1 MTAPPAVVWGRRVWL
16 TIGVV
21 ILLVAACYAAGQV
34 SLVVVPVALALFPA
48 ALLAPLTARLRA
60 TRLPDSAVA
69 LLILLLLLVVLGGA
83 GVFIGRALA
92 EQAPQIADHVS
103 RGLSRIEDRVD
114 VAGLPGG
121 AGGIED
127 LARKAGSAVAGGG
140 LLSRGLGAAEEAGAV
155 AAGALIL
162 LVVLFFY
169 VKDGRRLWVAVL
181 DLVPARHQARV
192 DQLGAQSF
200 ATIGFY
206 LRGRL
211 LVAAIDA
218 VTIGVGL
225 WILQVPLALPLSM
238 LVLLGALLP
247 FLGALLAG
255 SVAAVVALADRGF
268 AVAIAVVVLVV
279 LVQEVEAH
287 ILTPVIQGRVVSL
300 HPLLVL
306 LSVTAGT
313 VLLGILG
320 AFLAVPVAAVLA
332 RLVDNL
338 RGRPAPTRRS
348 RRRRGPPAAATG
360 PAEARSGG

>member
-1 MTAPPAVVWGRRVWL
+1 MWL
-16 TIGVV
+16 AIGVV
-21 ILLVAACYAAGQV
+21 ILLVAVGYAAGQV

-48 ALLAPLTARLRA
+48 ALLAPLTTRLRA

-69 LLILLLLLVVLGGA
+69 LLLVLLLLAVLGGA

-92 EQAPQIADHVS
+92 EQAPQIADYVS

-121 AGGIED
+121 AGGLED
-127 LARKAGSAVAGGG
+127 LARKTGSAVAGGG

-155 AAGALIL
+155 AAGLLIL

-169 VKDGRRLWVAVL
+169 LKDGRRLWVAVL
-181 DLVPARHQARV
+181 DLVPGRHQARV
-192 DQLGAQSF
+192 DQIGLQSY
-200 ATIGFY
+200 ATIGDY

-225 WILQVPLALPLSM
+225 WILQVPLALPLSL
-238 LVLLGALLP
+238 LVLLSALLP
-247 FLGALLAG
+247 FVGALLAG
-255 SVAAVVALADRGF
+255 SLAAVVALADRGLGIS
-268 AVAIAVVVLVV
+268 IAVVVLVV

-287 ILTPVIQGRVVSL
+287 ILTPVVQGRVVSL

-338 RGRPAPTRRS
+338 RGRPAPTRG
-348 RRRRGPPAAATG
+348 RRRGRRTPVTASGEG
-360 PAEARSGG
+360 PATAGRPRG